1 MINEN
6 NINKY
11 GLQSYKE
18 AFDLIQNFRG
28 QGLMII
34 KELRG
39 RTGLQLADV
48 KTIIDDISNNEEA
61 YKQYLYSRKVT
72 GATDSII

>member
-1 MINEN
+1 
-6 NINKY
+6 
-11 GLQSYKE
+11 
-18 AFDLIQNFRG
+18 
-28 QGLMII
+28 MII

-39 RTGLQLADV
+39 RTGLQLSDV

-61 YKQYLYSRKVT
+61 YKLYLNSRKVT